1 MDRQKVEMGGNG
13 FTLVELIVTVAVM
26 IILASLATV
35 QFRKMTIN
43 ASIEKELKM
52 IYADLMELRTKAL
65 YENTPR
71 AVRFTRNV
79 MAIYPGSD
87 TSAPP
92 VMTRSLPH
100 GVAWSGSGA
109 SLEIEYDTYGI
120 SNKLV
125 TVCVEPDNQNSSS
138 VDSLIISHARIRMGK
153 REAPDC
159 KAEYVSLK

>member
-1 MDRQKVEMGGNG
+1 MDRQKVEMGENG

-26 IILASLATV
+26 VILATLATV
-35 QFRKMTIN
+35 QFTKMTTKV
-43 ASIEKELKM
+43 SIEKELKM

-71 AVRFTRNV
+71 AVRFTRTV
-79 MAIYPGSD
+79 MTIYPGSD

-100 GVAWSGSGA
+100 GVAWSGVGA
-109 SLEIEYDTYGI
+109 SLDVTYDTYGI
-120 SNKLV
+120 SDTLV
-125 TVCVEPDNQNSSS
+125 TLCVEPDDENSSS
-138 VDSLIISHARIRMGK
+138 VDSLVISFARIRMGK
-153 REAPDC
+153 REAPNC